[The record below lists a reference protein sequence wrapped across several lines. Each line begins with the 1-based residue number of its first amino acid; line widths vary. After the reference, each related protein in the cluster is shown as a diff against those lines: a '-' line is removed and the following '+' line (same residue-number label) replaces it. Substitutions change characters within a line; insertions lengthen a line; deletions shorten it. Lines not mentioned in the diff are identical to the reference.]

1 MFIISVKEGRMLVI
15 MNDLNCGVRDV
26 AFEAKVFNRYVTYDY
41 ITKSLKDLSYV
52 YLHYGLLN
60 KVIMITITLGVNSP
74 HIEIH
79 EHLLQKACM

>member
-15 MNDLNCGVRDV
+15 MNDLNCGVQDV
-26 AFEAKVFNRYVTYDY
+26 AFATKVFNRYGTYDY
-41 ITKSLKDLSYV
+41 ITKSLKDQSYV

-60 KVIMITITLGVNSP
+60 KVIMITFTLGVKSP

-79 EHLLQKACM
+79 EHFLQR